1 MFLVSNS
8 DNLTI
13 PNFLQALGFVPP
25 AGMSVEEIIIQQD
38 NQPQAQKTLE
48 NSGFEVK
55 EVNPNYKTV
64 CYQRKDPKLS
74 HSFSDNYVVPEVAAA
89 ELAEF
94 PKHIQANGQIP
105 EGQPTPQLT
114 VIKSPVKGVTIL
126 EGKKGFLLRIDEDG
140 GVLPKGSFLK
150 LIENEEDLSTSDI
163 NDDTSTEDSTTTE
176 VEEKDVGNIAKAAMF
191 ANLFANDL
199 KFMHWHASGT
209 EFDKI
214 HAITE
219 ELYNEALAEA
229 DDIAEIAIAAGE
241 KVANVSDIKSFVET
255 GDAGEWEVVSEEA
268 ITWPAFVDYLQDRG
282 DKFIDALK
290 DIESEDPVISDYIHF
305 WNKEIHYKN
314 AARAILDQPME
325 ADYIDAASEA
335 AEYLGP
341 RDGEENNGDDLS
353 DEVVDM
359 FTYADAKAN
368 NSTWNGFETMSSDMI
383 VSGGQEVSED
393 ELEDFD
399 SEADKFDFSDIEDD
413 EENKD
418 E

>member
-13 PNFLQALGFVPP
+13 PNFLQALGFMPP

-38 NQPQAQKTLE
+38 NQSQAQKTLE

-55 EVNPNYKTV
+55 EINPNYKTV
-64 CYQRKDPKLS
+64 RYQRKDPKLS

-114 VIKSPVKGVTIL
+114 MVKSPVKGVTII
-126 EGKKGFLLRIDEDG
+126 EGKKGFLLRIDEEG

-163 NDDTSTEDSTTTE
+163 NDDTLTEDGTAG
-176 VEEKDVGNIAKAAMF
+176 VEDKDVGKIAKAAMF

-214 HAITE
+214 HTITE
-219 ELYNEALAEA
+219 ELYDEAFDEA
-229 DDIAEIAIAAGE
+229 DDLAEIAIAAGE

-255 GDAGEWEVVSEEA
+255 GESGEWEVVSEET
-268 ITWPAFVDYLQDRG
+268 ITWPAFVDYLKDRG
-282 DKFIDALK
+282 EKYIDALK
-290 DIESEDPVISDYIHF
+290 DIEDEDSVISDYIHF
-305 WNKEIHYKN
+305 WNKEINYKN

-325 ADYIDAASEA
+325 ADYVDAAAEA
-335 AEYLGP
+335 ADYLGP
-341 RDGEENNGDDLS
+341 RDGDEINGDDLS

-393 ELEDFD
+393 ELND
-399 SEADKFDFSDIEDD
+399 SDEFDFNDVEDD
-413 EENKD
+413 EESKD

>member
-25 AGMSVEEIIIQQD
+25 AGMSVDEIIIQQD
-38 NQPQAQKTLE
+38 TQPQAQKTLE

-55 EVNPNYKTV
+55 EINPNYKTV
-64 CYQRKDPKLS
+64 RYQRKDPKLS

-105 EGQPTPQLT
+105 DGQPTPQLT

-126 EGKKGFLLRIDEDG
+126 EGKKGFLLRIDEEG

-150 LIENEEDLSTSDI
+150 LTENEEDLSTSDI
-163 NDDTSTEDSTTTE
+163 NDDTSTEDDTTTE
-176 VEEKDVGNIAKAAMF
+176 VEEKDIGNIAKAAMF

-219 ELYNEALAEA
+219 ELYDEAFDEA
-229 DDIAEIAIAAGE
+229 DDLAEIAIAAGE
-241 KVANVSDIKSFVET
+241 KIANVSDIKSFVET
-255 GDAGEWEVVSEEA
+255 GESGEWEVVSEET
-268 ITWPAFVDYLQDRG
+268 ITWPVFVDYLKDRG
-282 DKFIDALK
+282 EKYIDALK
-290 DIESEDPVISDYIHF
+290 DIEDEDSVISDYIHF
-305 WNKEIHYKN
+305 WNKEINYKN

-325 ADYIDAASEA
+325 ADYIDAAAEA
-335 AEYLGP
+335 ADYLGP
-341 RDGEENNGDDLS
+341 RDGDVNNGDDLS

-393 ELEDFD
+393 ELND
-399 SEADKFDFSDIEDD
+399 SDEFDFNDVEDD
-413 EENKD
+413 EEIKD

>member
-13 PNFLQALGFVPP
+13 PNFLQALGFMPP

-38 NQPQAQKTLE
+38 NQSQAQKTLE

-55 EVNPNYKTV
+55 EINPNYKTV
-64 CYQRKDPKLS
+64 RYQRKDPKLS

-114 VIKSPVKGVTIL
+114 MVKSPVKGVTII
-126 EGKKGFLLRIDEDG
+126 EGKKGFLLRIDEEG

-150 LIENEEDLSTSDI
+150 LTENEEDVSTSNI
-163 NDDTSTEDSTTTE
+163 NDDALNETSGD
-176 VEEKDVGNIAKAAMF
+176 KDIGKIAKAAMF

-219 ELYNEALAEA
+219 ELYDEAFDEA
-229 DDIAEIAIAAGE
+229 DDLAEIAIAAGE
-241 KVANVSDIKSFVET
+241 KIANVSDIKSFVET
-255 GDAGEWEVVSEEA
+255 GESGEWEVVSEET
-268 ITWPAFVDYLQDRG
+268 ITWPAFVDYLKDRG
-282 DKFIDALK
+282 EKYIDALK
-290 DIESEDPVISDYIHF
+290 YIEYEDSVISDYIHF
-305 WNKEIHYKN
+305 WNKEINYKN

-325 ADYIDAASEA
+325 ADYIDAAAEA
-335 AEYLGP
+335 ADYLGP
-341 RDGEENNGDDLS
+341 RDGDEINGDDLS

-393 ELEDFD
+393 ELND
-399 SEADKFDFSDIEDD
+399 SDEFDFNDVEDD
-413 EENKD
+413 EDTKD

>member
-13 PNFLQALGFVPP
+13 PNFLQALGFMPP

-38 NQPQAQKTLE
+38 NQSQAQKTLE

-55 EVNPNYKTV
+55 EINPNYKTV
-64 CYQRKDPKLS
+64 RYQRKDPKLS

-105 EGQPTPQLT
+105 DGQPTPQLT

-126 EGKKGFLLRIDEDG
+126 ECKKGFLLRIDEEG

-150 LIENEEDLSTSDI
+150 LTENEEDVSTSNI
-163 NDDTSTEDSTTTE
+163 NDDALNETSGD
-176 VEEKDVGNIAKAAMF
+176 KDIGKIAKAAMF

-219 ELYNEALAEA
+219 ELYDEAFDEA
-229 DDIAEIAIAAGE
+229 DDLAEIAIAAGE
-241 KVANVSDIKSFVET
+241 KIANVSDIKSFVET
-255 GDAGEWEVVSEEA
+255 GESGEWEVVSEET
-268 ITWPAFVDYLQDRG
+268 ITWPVFVDYLKDRG
-282 DKFIDALK
+282 EKYIDALK
-290 DIESEDPVISDYIHF
+290 DIEDEDSVISDYIHF
-305 WNKEIHYKN
+305 WNKEINYKN

-325 ADYIDAASEA
+325 ADYIDAAAEA
-335 AEYLGP
+335 ADYLGP
-341 RDGEENNGDDLS
+341 RDGDVNNGDDLS

-393 ELEDFD
+393 ELND
-399 SEADKFDFSDIEDD
+399 SDEFDFNDVEDD
-413 EENKD
+413 EETKD

>member
-25 AGMSVEEIIIQQD
+25 AGMSVDEIIIQQD
-38 NQPQAQKTLE
+38 TQPQAQKTLE

-55 EVNPNYKTV
+55 EINPNYKTV
-64 CYQRKDPKLS
+64 RYQRKDPKLS

-105 EGQPTPQLT
+105 DGQPTPQLT

-126 EGKKGFLLRIDEDG
+126 EGKKGFLLRIDEEG

-150 LIENEEDLSTSDI
+150 LTENEEDLSTSDI
-163 NDDTSTEDSTTTE
+163 NDDTSTEDDTTTE
-176 VEEKDVGNIAKAAMF
+176 VEEKDIGNIAKAAMF

-219 ELYNEALAEA
+219 ELYDEAFDEA
-229 DDIAEIAIAAGE
+229 DDLAEIAIAAGE
-241 KVANVSDIKSFVET
+241 KIANVSDIKSFVET
-255 GDAGEWEVVSEEA
+255 GESGEWEVVSEET
-268 ITWPAFVDYLQDRG
+268 ITWPVFVDYLKDRG
-282 DKFIDALK
+282 EKYIDALK
-290 DIESEDPVISDYIHF
+290 DIEDEDSVISDYIHF
-305 WNKEIHYKN
+305 WNKEINYKN

-325 ADYIDAASEA
+325 ADYIDAAAEA
-335 AEYLGP
+335 ADYLGP
-341 RDGEENNGDDLS
+341 RDGDVNNRDDLS

-393 ELEDFD
+393 ELND
-399 SEADKFDFSDIEDD
+399 SDEFDFNDVEDD
-413 EENKD
+413 EETKD

>member
-38 NQPQAQKTLE
+38 NQSQAQKTLE

-64 CYQRKDPKLS
+64 RYQRKDPKKS

-114 VIKSPVKGVTIL
+114 VIKSPVKGVTII
-126 EGKKGFLLRIDEDG
+126 EGKKGFLLRIDEEG

-150 LIENEEDLSTSDI
+150 LTENEEDVSTSNI
-163 NDDTSTEDSTTTE
+163 NDDALNETSSVED
-176 VEEKDVGNIAKAAMF
+176 KDVGKIAKAAMF

-214 HAITE
+214 HTITE
-219 ELYNEALAEA
+219 ELYDEAFDEA
-229 DDIAEIAIAAGE
+229 DDLAEIAIAAGE
-241 KVANVSDIKSFVET
+241 KIANVSDIKSFVET
-255 GDAGEWEVVSEEA
+255 GESGEWEVVSEET
-268 ITWPAFVDYLQDRG
+268 ITWPAFVDYLKDRG
-282 DKFIDALK
+282 EKYIDALK
-290 DIESEDPVISDYIHF
+290 DIEDEDPVISDYIHF
-305 WNKEIHYKN
+305 WNKEINYKN

-325 ADYIDAASEA
+325 ADYVDAAAEA
-335 AEYLGP
+335 ADYLGP
-341 RDGEENNGDDLS
+341 RDGDEINGDDLS

-393 ELEDFD
+393 ELND
-399 SEADKFDFSDIEDD
+399 SDEFDFNDVEDD

>member
-13 PNFLQALGFVPP
+13 PNFLQALGFMPP

-38 NQPQAQKTLE
+38 NQSQAQKTLE

-55 EVNPNYKTV
+55 EINPNYKTV
-64 CYQRKDPKLS
+64 RYQRKDPKLS

-105 EGQPTPQLT
+105 DGQPTPQLT

-126 EGKKGFLLRIDEDG
+126 EGKKGFLLRIDEEG

-163 NDDTSTEDSTTTE
+163 NDDTLTEDGTAG
-176 VEEKDVGNIAKAAMF
+176 VEDKDVGKIAKAAMY

-214 HAITE
+214 HTITE
-219 ELYNEALAEA
+219 ELYDEAFDEA
-229 DDIAEIAIAAGE
+229 DDLAEIAIAAGE

-255 GDAGEWEVVSEEA
+255 GESGEWEVVSEEA
-268 ITWPAFVDYLQDRG
+268 ITWPAFVDYLKDRG
-282 DKFIDALK
+282 EKFIDALK
-290 DIESEDPVISDYIHF
+290 DIEDEDPVISDYIHF
-305 WNKEIHYKN
+305 WNKEINYKN

-325 ADYIDAASEA
+325 ADYVDAAAEA
-335 AEYLGP
+335 ANYLGP
-341 RDGEENNGDDLS
+341 RDEDDFNGDDLS

-393 ELEDFD
+393 ELKD
-399 SEADKFDFSDIEDD
+399 SGSDEFDFNDVEDD

>member
-13 PNFLQALGFVPP
+13 PNFLQALGFMPP

-38 NQPQAQKTLE
+38 NQSQAQKTLE

-55 EVNPNYKTV
+55 EINPNYKTV
-64 CYQRKDPKLS
+64 RYQRKDPKLS

-105 EGQPTPQLT
+105 DGQPTPQLT

-126 EGKKGFLLRIDEDG
+126 EGKKGFLLRIDEEG

-150 LIENEEDLSTSDI
+150 LIENEEDLSASDI
-163 NDDTSTEDSTTTE
+163 NDDTLTEDGTAG
-176 VEEKDVGNIAKAAMF
+176 VEDKDVGKIAKAAMY

-214 HAITE
+214 HTITE
-219 ELYNEALAEA
+219 ELYDEAFDEA
-229 DDIAEIAIAAGE
+229 DDLAEIAIAAGE

-255 GDAGEWEVVSEEA
+255 GESGEWEVVSEEA
-268 ITWPAFVDYLQDRG
+268 ITWPAFVDYLKDRG
-282 DKFIDALK
+282 EKFIDALK
-290 DIESEDPVISDYIHF
+290 DIEDEDPVISDYIHF
-305 WNKEIHYKN
+305 WNKEINYKN

-325 ADYIDAASEA
+325 ADYVDAAAEA
-335 AEYLGP
+335 AAYLGP
-341 RDGEENNGDDLS
+341 RDGDEINGDDLS

-393 ELEDFD
+393 ELSGSDE
-399 SEADKFDFSDIEDD
+399 FDFNDVDDD

>member
-13 PNFLQALGFVPP
+13 PNFLQALGFMPP

-38 NQPQAQKTLE
+38 NQSQAQKTLE

-55 EVNPNYKTV
+55 EINPNYKTV
-64 CYQRKDPKLS
+64 RYQRKDPKLS

-105 EGQPTPQLT
+105 DGQPTPQLT

-126 EGKKGFLLRIDEDG
+126 EGKKGFLLRIDEEG

-163 NDDTSTEDSTTTE
+163 NDDTLTEDGTAG
-176 VEEKDVGNIAKAAMF
+176 VEDKDVGKIAKAAMY

-219 ELYNEALAEA
+219 ELYDEAFDEA
-229 DDIAEIAIAAGE
+229 DDLAEIAIAAGE

-255 GDAGEWEVVSEEA
+255 GESGEWEVVSEEA
-268 ITWPAFVDYLQDRG
+268 ITWPAFVDYLKDRG
-282 DKFIDALK
+282 EKFIDALK
-290 DIESEDPVISDYIHF
+290 DIEDEDPVISDYIHF
-305 WNKEIHYKN
+305 WNKEINYKN

-325 ADYIDAASEA
+325 ADYVDAAAEA
-335 AEYLGP
+335 ADYLGP
-341 RDGEENNGDDLS
+341 RDGDEINGDDLS

-383 VSGGQEVSED
+383 VSGGQKVSED
-393 ELEDFD
+393 ELNSSDE
-399 SEADKFDFSDIEDD
+399 FDFNDVEDD

>member
-13 PNFLQALGFVPP
+13 PNFLQALGFMPP

-38 NQPQAQKTLE
+38 NQSQAQKTLE

-55 EVNPNYKTV
+55 EINPNYKTV
-64 CYQRKDPKLS
+64 RYQRKDPKKS

-114 VIKSPVKGVTIL
+114 MVKSPVKGITII
-126 EGKKGFLLRIDEDG
+126 EGKKGFLLRIDEEG

-150 LIENEEDLSTSDI
+150 LTENEEDISTSNI
-163 NDDTSTEDSTTTE
+163 NDDALNETSGD
-176 VEEKDVGNIAKAAMF
+176 KDIGKIAKAAMF

-219 ELYNEALAEA
+219 ELYDEAFDEA
-229 DDIAEIAIAAGE
+229 DDLAEIAIAAGE
-241 KVANVSDIKSFVET
+241 KIANVSDIKSFVET
-255 GDAGEWEVVSEEA
+255 GESGEWEVVSEET
-268 ITWPAFVDYLQDRG
+268 ITWPVFVDYLKDRG
-282 DKFIDALK
+282 EKYIDALK
-290 DIESEDPVISDYIHF
+290 DIEDEDSVISDYIHF
-305 WNKEIHYKN
+305 WNKEINYKN

-325 ADYIDAASEA
+325 ADYMDAAAEA
-335 AEYLGP
+335 ADYLGP
-341 RDGEENNGDDLS
+341 RDGDVNNGDDLS

-393 ELEDFD
+393 ELND
-399 SEADKFDFSDIEDD
+399 SDEFDFNDVEDD
-413 EENKD
+413 EETKD

>member
-13 PNFLQALGFVPP
+13 PNFLQALGFMPP

-38 NQPQAQKTLE
+38 NQSQAQKTLE

-55 EVNPNYKTV
+55 EINPNYKTV
-64 CYQRKDPKLS
+64 RYQRKDPKLS

-114 VIKSPVKGVTIL
+114 MVKSPVKGVTII
-126 EGKKGFLLRIDEDG
+126 EGKKGFLLRIDEEG

-163 NDDTSTEDSTTTE
+163 NDDTLTEDGTAG
-176 VEEKDVGNIAKAAMF
+176 VEDKDVGKIAKAAMY

-219 ELYNEALAEA
+219 ELYDEAFDEA
-229 DDIAEIAIAAGE
+229 DDLAEIAIAAGE

-255 GDAGEWEVVSEEA
+255 GESGEWEVVSEEA
-268 ITWPAFVDYLQDRG
+268 ITWPAFVDYLKDRG
-282 DKFIDALK
+282 EKFIDALK
-290 DIESEDPVISDYIHF
+290 DIEDEDPVISDYIHF
-305 WNKEIHYKN
+305 WNKEINYKN

-325 ADYIDAASEA
+325 ADYVDAAAEA
-335 AEYLGP
+335 ANYLGP
-341 RDGEENNGDDLS
+341 RDEDDFNGDDLS

-393 ELEDFD
+393 ELKD
-399 SEADKFDFSDIEDD
+399 SGSDEFDFNDVEDD

>member
-13 PNFLQALGFVPP
+13 PNFLQALGFMPP

-38 NQPQAQKTLE
+38 NQSQAQKTLE

-55 EVNPNYKTV
+55 EINPNYKTV
-64 CYQRKDPKLS
+64 RYQRKDPKKS

-114 VIKSPVKGVTIL
+114 MVKSPVKGVTII
-126 EGKKGFLLRIDEDG
+126 EGKKGFLLRIDEEG

-150 LIENEEDLSTSDI
+150 LTENEEDVSTSNI
-163 NDDTSTEDSTTTE
+163 NDALNETSGD
-176 VEEKDVGNIAKAAMF
+176 KDIGKIAKAAMF

-214 HAITE
+214 HTITE
-219 ELYNEALAEA
+219 ELYDEAFDEA
-229 DDIAEIAIAAGE
+229 DDLAEIAIAAGE
-241 KVANVSDIKSFVET
+241 KIANVSDIKSFVET
-255 GDAGEWEVVSEEA
+255 GESGEWEVVSEET
-268 ITWPAFVDYLQDRG
+268 ITWPAFVDYLKDRG
-282 DKFIDALK
+282 EKFIDALK
-290 DIESEDPVISDYIHF
+290 DIEDEDPVISDYIHF
-305 WNKEIHYKN
+305 WNKEINYKN

-325 ADYIDAASEA
+325 ADYIDAAAEA
-335 AEYLGP
+335 ADYLGP
-341 RDGEENNGDDLS
+341 RDGDEINGDDLS

-383 VSGGQEVSED
+383 VGGGQEVSED
-393 ELEDFD
+393 ELND
-399 SEADKFDFSDIEDD
+399 SDEFDFNDVEDD
-413 EENKD
+413 EDTKD

>member
-13 PNFLQALGFVPP
+13 PNFLQALGFMPP

-38 NQPQAQKTLE
+38 NQSQAQKTLE

-55 EVNPNYKTV
+55 EINPNYKTV
-64 CYQRKDPKLS
+64 RYQRKDPKLS

-105 EGQPTPQLT
+105 DGQPTPQLT

-126 EGKKGFLLRIDEDG
+126 EGKKGFLLRIDEEG

-163 NDDTSTEDSTTTE
+163 NDDISTEAG
-176 VEEKDVGNIAKAAMF
+176 VEDKDVGKIAKAAMY

-214 HAITE
+214 HTITE
-219 ELYNEALAEA
+219 ELYDEAFDEA
-229 DDIAEIAIAAGE
+229 DDLAEIAIAAGE
-241 KVANVSDIKSFVET
+241 KIANVSDIKSFVET
-255 GDAGEWEVVSEEA
+255 GESGEWEVVSEEA
-268 ITWPAFVDYLQDRG
+268 ITWPAFVDYLKDRG
-282 DKFIDALK
+282 EKYIAALK
-290 DIESEDPVISDYIHF
+290 DIEDEDSVISDYIHF
-305 WNKEIHYKN
+305 WNKEINYKN

-325 ADYIDAASEA
+325 ADYVDAAAEA
-335 AEYLGP
+335 ANYLGP
-341 RDGEENNGDDLS
+341 RDGDEIDGDDLS

-393 ELEDFD
+393 ELND
-399 SEADKFDFSDIEDD
+399 SDEFDFNDVDDD

>member
-13 PNFLQALGFVPP
+13 PNFLQALGFMPP
-25 AGMSVEEIIIQQD
+25 AGMSVEEIIIHQD
-38 NQPQAQKTLE
+38 NQSQAQKTLE

-55 EVNPNYKTV
+55 EINPNYKTV
-64 CYQRKDPKLS
+64 RYQRKDPKLS

-114 VIKSPVKGVTIL
+114 MVKSPVKGVTII
-126 EGKKGFLLRIDEDG
+126 EGKKGFLLRIDEEG

-150 LIENEEDLSTSDI
+150 LTENEEDVSTSNI
-163 NDDTSTEDSTTTE
+163 NDDALNETSGD
-176 VEEKDVGNIAKAAMF
+176 KDIGKIAKAAMF

-219 ELYNEALAEA
+219 ELYDEAFDEA
-229 DDIAEIAIAAGE
+229 DDLAEIAIAAGE
-241 KVANVSDIKSFVET
+241 KIANVSDIKSFVET
-255 GDAGEWEVVSEEA
+255 GESGEWEVVSEET
-268 ITWPAFVDYLQDRG
+268 ITWPVFVDYLKDRG
-282 DKFIDALK
+282 EKYIDALK
-290 DIESEDPVISDYIHF
+290 DIEDEDSVISDYIHF
-305 WNKEIHYKN
+305 WNKEINYKN

-325 ADYIDAASEA
+325 ADYIDAAAEA
-335 AEYLGP
+335 ADYLGP
-341 RDGEENNGDDLS
+341 RDGDVNNGDDLS

-393 ELEDFD
+393 ELND
-399 SEADKFDFSDIEDD
+399 SDEFDFNDVEDD
-413 EENKD
+413 EDTKD

>member
-13 PNFLQALGFVPP
+13 PNFLQALVFMPP

-38 NQPQAQKTLE
+38 NQSQAQKTLE

-55 EVNPNYKTV
+55 EINPNYKTV
-64 CYQRKDPKLS
+64 RYQRKDPKLS

-105 EGQPTPQLT
+105 DGQPTPQLT

-126 EGKKGFLLRIDEDG
+126 EGKKGFLLRIDEEG

-163 NDDTSTEDSTTTE
+163 NDDVSTEAG
-176 VEEKDVGNIAKAAMF
+176 VEDKDVGKIAKAAMY

-219 ELYNEALAEA
+219 ELYDEAFDEA
-229 DDIAEIAIAAGE
+229 DDLAEIAIAAGE

-255 GDAGEWEVVSEEA
+255 GESGEWEVVSEEA
-268 ITWPAFVDYLQDRG
+268 ITWPAFVDYLKDRG
-282 DKFIDALK
+282 EKFIDALK
-290 DIESEDPVISDYIHF
+290 DIEDEDPVISDYIHF
-305 WNKEIHYKN
+305 WNKEINYKN

-325 ADYIDAASEA
+325 ADYVDAAAEA
-335 AEYLGP
+335 ASYLGP
-341 RDGEENNGDDLS
+341 RDGDEINGDDLS

-393 ELEDFD
+393 ELNSSDE
-399 SEADKFDFSDIEDD
+399 FDFNDVEDD

>member
-13 PNFLQALGFVPP
+13 PNFLQALGFMPP

-55 EVNPNYKTV
+55 EINPNYKTV
-64 CYQRKDPKLS
+64 RYQRKDPKKS

-114 VIKSPVKGVTIL
+114 MVKSPVKGVTII
-126 EGKKGFLLRIDEDG
+126 EGKKGFLLRIDEEG

-150 LIENEEDLSTSDI
+150 LTENEEDVSTSNI
-163 NDDTSTEDSTTTE
+163 NDALNETSGD
-176 VEEKDVGNIAKAAMF
+176 KDIGKIAKAAMF

-219 ELYNEALAEA
+219 ELYDEAFDEA
-229 DDIAEIAIAAGE
+229 DDLAEIAIAAGE
-241 KVANVSDIKSFVET
+241 KIANVSDIKSFVET
-255 GDAGEWEVVSEEA
+255 GESGEWEVVSEET
-268 ITWPAFVDYLQDRG
+268 ITWPAFVDYLKDRG
-282 DKFIDALK
+282 EKYIDALK
-290 DIESEDPVISDYIHF
+290 DIEDEDSVISDYIHF
-305 WNKEIHYKN
+305 WNKEINYKN

-325 ADYIDAASEA
+325 ADYIDAAAEA
-335 AEYLGP
+335 ADYLGP
-341 RDGEENNGDDLS
+341 RDGDVNNGDDLS

-393 ELEDFD
+393 ELND
-399 SEADKFDFSDIEDD
+399 SDEFDFNDVDDD
-413 EENKD
+413 EETKD

>member
-13 PNFLQALGFVPP
+13 PNFLQALGFMPP

-38 NQPQAQKTLE
+38 NQSQAQKTLE

-55 EVNPNYKTV
+55 EINPNYKTV
-64 CYQRKDPKLS
+64 RYQRKDPKKS

-114 VIKSPVKGVTIL
+114 MVKSPVKGVTII
-126 EGKKGFLLRIDEDG
+126 EGKKGFLLRIDEEG

-150 LIENEEDLSTSDI
+150 LTENEEDVSTSHI
-163 NDDTSTEDSTTTE
+163 NDDALNETSGD
-176 VEEKDVGNIAKAAMF
+176 KDIGKIAKAAMF

-219 ELYNEALAEA
+219 ELYDEAFDEA
-229 DDIAEIAIAAGE
+229 DDLAEIAIAAGE
-241 KVANVSDIKSFVET
+241 KIANVSDIKSFVET
-255 GDAGEWEVVSEEA
+255 GESGEWEVVSEET
-268 ITWPAFVDYLQDRG
+268 ITWPVFVDYLKDRG
-282 DKFIDALK
+282 EKYIDALK
-290 DIESEDPVISDYIHF
+290 DIEDEDSVISDYIHF
-305 WNKEIHYKN
+305 WNKEINYKN

-325 ADYIDAASEA
+325 ADYIDAAAEA
-335 AEYLGP
+335 ADYLGP
-341 RDGEENNGDDLS
+341 RDGDVNNGDDLS

-393 ELEDFD
+393 ELND
-399 SEADKFDFSDIEDD
+399 SDEFDFNDVEDD
-413 EENKD
+413 EETKD

>member
-13 PNFLQALGFVPP
+13 PNFLQALGFMPP

-38 NQPQAQKTLE
+38 NQSQAQKTLE

-55 EVNPNYKTV
+55 EINPNYKTV
-64 CYQRKDPKLS
+64 RYQRKDPKKS

-114 VIKSPVKGVTIL
+114 MVKSPVKGVTII
-126 EGKKGFLLRIDEDG
+126 EGKKGFLLRIDEEG
-140 GVLPKGSFLK
+140 GVVPKGSFLK
-150 LIENEEDLSTSDI
+150 LTENEEDVSTSNI
-163 NDDTSTEDSTTTE
+163 NDALNETSGD
-176 VEEKDVGNIAKAAMF
+176 KDIGKIAKAAMF

-219 ELYNEALAEA
+219 ELYDEAFDEA
-229 DDIAEIAIAAGE
+229 DDLAEIAIAAGE
-241 KVANVSDIKSFVET
+241 KIANVSDIKSFVET
-255 GDAGEWEVVSEEA
+255 GESGEWEVVSEET
-268 ITWPAFVDYLQDRG
+268 ITWPVFVDYLKDRG
-282 DKFIDALK
+282 EKYIDALK
-290 DIESEDPVISDYIHF
+290 DIEDEDSVISDYIHF
-305 WNKEIHYKN
+305 WNKEINYKN

-325 ADYIDAASEA
+325 ADYIDAAAEA
-335 AEYLGP
+335 ADYLGP
-341 RDGEENNGDDLS
+341 RDGDVNNGDDLS

-393 ELEDFD
+393 ELND
-399 SEADKFDFSDIEDD
+399 SDEFDFNDVDDD
-413 EENKD
+413 EETKD

>member
-13 PNFLQALGFVPP
+13 PNFLQALGFMPP

-38 NQPQAQKTLE
+38 NQSQAQKTLE

-55 EVNPNYKTV
+55 EINPNYKTV
-64 CYQRKDPKLS
+64 RYQRKDPKKS

-114 VIKSPVKGVTIL
+114 MVKSPVKGVTII
-126 EGKKGFLLRIDEDG
+126 EGKKGFLLRIDEEG

-150 LIENEEDLSTSDI
+150 LTENEEDVSTSNI
-163 NDDTSTEDSTTTE
+163 NDALNETSGD
-176 VEEKDVGNIAKAAMF
+176 KDIGKIAKAAMF

-219 ELYNEALAEA
+219 ELYDEAFDEA
-229 DDIAEIAIAAGE
+229 DDLAEIAIAAGE
-241 KVANVSDIKSFVET
+241 KIANVSDIKSFVET
-255 GDAGEWEVVSEEA
+255 GESGEWEVVSEET
-268 ITWPAFVDYLQDRG
+268 ITWPAFVDYLKDRG
-282 DKFIDALK
+282 EKYIDALK
-290 DIESEDPVISDYIHF
+290 DIEDEDSVISDYIHF
-305 WNKEIHYKN
+305 WNKEINYKN

-325 ADYIDAASEA
+325 ADYIDAAAEA
-335 AEYLGP
+335 ADYLGP
-341 RDGEENNGDDLS
+341 RDGDVNNGDDLS

-393 ELEDFD
+393 ELND
-399 SEADKFDFSDIEDD
+399 SDEFDFNDVDDD
-413 EENKD
+413 EETKD

>member
-13 PNFLQALGFVPP
+13 PNFLQALGFMPP

-38 NQPQAQKTLE
+38 NQSQAQKTLE

-55 EVNPNYKTV
+55 EINPNYKTV
-64 CYQRKDPKLS
+64 RYQRKDPKKS

-114 VIKSPVKGVTIL
+114 MVKSPVKGVTII
-126 EGKKGFLLRIDEDG
+126 EGKKGFLLRIDEEG

-150 LIENEEDLSTSDI
+150 LTENEEDVSTSNI
-163 NDDTSTEDSTTTE
+163 NDDASNETSGD
-176 VEEKDVGNIAKAAMF
+176 KDIGKIAKAAMF

-219 ELYNEALAEA
+219 ELYDEAFDEA
-229 DDIAEIAIAAGE
+229 DDLAEIAIAAGE
-241 KVANVSDIKSFVET
+241 KIANVSDIKSFVET
-255 GDAGEWEVVSEEA
+255 GEYGEWEVVSEET
-268 ITWPAFVDYLQDRG
+268 ITWPVFVDYLKDRG
-282 DKFIDALK
+282 EKYIDALK
-290 DIESEDPVISDYIHF
+290 DIEDEDSVISDYIHF
-305 WNKEIHYKN
+305 WNKEINYKN

-325 ADYIDAASEA
+325 ADYIDAAAEA
-335 AEYLGP
+335 ADYLGP
-341 RDGEENNGDDLS
+341 RDGDVNNGDDLS

-393 ELEDFD
+393 ELND
-399 SEADKFDFSDIEDD
+399 SDEFDFNDVDDD
-413 EENKD
+413 EETKD

>member
-13 PNFLQALGFVPP
+13 PNFLQALGFMPP

-38 NQPQAQKTLE
+38 NQSQAQKTLE

-55 EVNPNYKTV
+55 EINPNYKTV
-64 CYQRKDPKLS
+64 RYQRKDPKKS

-114 VIKSPVKGVTIL
+114 MVKSPVKGVTII
-126 EGKKGFLLRIDEDG
+126 EGKKGFLLRIDEEG

-150 LIENEEDLSTSDI
+150 LTENEEDVSTSNI
-163 NDDTSTEDSTTTE
+163 NDDALNETSSD
-176 VEEKDVGNIAKAAMF
+176 KDIGKIAKAAMF

-219 ELYNEALAEA
+219 ELYDEAFDEA
-229 DDIAEIAIAAGE
+229 DDLAEIAIAAGE
-241 KVANVSDIKSFVET
+241 KIANVSDIKSFVET
-255 GDAGEWEVVSEEA
+255 GESGEWEVVSEET
-268 ITWPAFVDYLQDRG
+268 ITWPAFVDYLKDRG
-282 DKFIDALK
+282 EKYIDALK
-290 DIESEDPVISDYIHF
+290 DIEDEDSVISDYIHF
-305 WNKEIHYKN
+305 WNKEINYKN

-325 ADYIDAASEA
+325 ADYIDAAAEA
-335 AEYLGP
+335 ADYLGP
-341 RDGEENNGDDLS
+341 RDGDVNNGDDLS

-393 ELEDFD
+393 ELNDYDE
-399 SEADKFDFSDIEDD
+399 FDFNDVDDD
-413 EENKD
+413 EETKD

>member
-13 PNFLQALGFVPP
+13 PNFLQALGFMPP

-38 NQPQAQKTLE
+38 NQSQAQKTLE

-55 EVNPNYKTV
+55 EINPNYKTV
-64 CYQRKDPKLS
+64 RYQRKDPKLS

-105 EGQPTPQLT
+105 DGQPTPQLT

-126 EGKKGFLLRIDEDG
+126 EGKKGFLLRIDEEG
-140 GVLPKGSFLK
+140 CVLPKGSFLK

-163 NDDTSTEDSTTTE
+163 NDDTLTEDGTAG
-176 VEEKDVGNIAKAAMF
+176 VEDKDVGKIAKAAMY

-219 ELYNEALAEA
+219 ELYDEAFDEA
-229 DDIAEIAIAAGE
+229 DDLAEIAIAAGE

-255 GDAGEWEVVSEEA
+255 GESGEWEVVSEEA
-268 ITWPAFVDYLQDRG
+268 ITWPAFVDYLKDRG
-282 DKFIDALK
+282 EKFIDALK
-290 DIESEDPVISDYIHF
+290 DIEDEDRVISDYIHF
-305 WNKEIHYKN
+305 WNKEINYKN

-325 ADYIDAASEA
+325 ADYVDAAAEA
-335 AEYLGP
+335 ADYLGP
-341 RDGEENNGDDLS
+341 RDGDEINGDDLS

-393 ELEDFD
+393 ELND
-399 SEADKFDFSDIEDD
+399 SDEFDFNDVVDDD

>member
-8 DNLTI
+8 NNLTI
-13 PNFLQALGFVPP
+13 PNFLQALGFMPP

-38 NQPQAQKTLE
+38 NQSQAQKTLE

-55 EVNPNYKTV
+55 EINPNYKTV
-64 CYQRKDPKLS
+64 RYQRKDPKLS

-105 EGQPTPQLT
+105 DGQPTPQLT

-126 EGKKGFLLRIDEDG
+126 EGKKGFLLRIDEEG

-163 NDDTSTEDSTTTE
+163 NDDTLTEDGTAG
-176 VEEKDVGNIAKAAMF
+176 VEDKDVGKIAKAAMY

-219 ELYNEALAEA
+219 ELYDEAFDEA
-229 DDIAEIAIAAGE
+229 DDLAEIAIAAGE
-241 KVANVSDIKSFVET
+241 KIANVSDIKSFVET
-255 GDAGEWEVVSEEA
+255 GESGEWEVVSEEA
-268 ITWPAFVDYLQDRG
+268 ITWPAFVDYLKDRG
-282 DKFIDALK
+282 EKFIDALK
-290 DIESEDPVISDYIHF
+290 DIEDEDPVISDYIHF
-305 WNKEIHYKN
+305 WNKEINYKN

-325 ADYIDAASEA
+325 ADYVDAAAEA
-335 AEYLGP
+335 ADYLGP
-341 RDGEENNGDDLS
+341 RDGDEINGDDLS

-393 ELEDFD
+393 ELNGSDE
-399 SEADKFDFSDIEDD
+399 FDFNDVDDD